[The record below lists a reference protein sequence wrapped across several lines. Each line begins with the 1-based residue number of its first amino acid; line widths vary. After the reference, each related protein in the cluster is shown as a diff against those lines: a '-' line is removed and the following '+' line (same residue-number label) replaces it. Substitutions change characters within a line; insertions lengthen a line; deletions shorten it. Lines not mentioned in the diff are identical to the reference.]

1 MLLFNLTQDTVTFQ
15 LVIYKFTCFFL
26 ISTLILSINY
36 PFCWICF
43 NLQSIS
49 KTFSIFKVILTK
61 EEFIFLIEKKKRD
74 EGRIQNAL
82 SHFSRRG
89 NRIDRGNRVSSRLL
103 DPPSHNN
110 LTQAWRVKPW
120 PGIQGV
126 LRGSSIPEFQ
136 AFKVDLS
143 NLTDFYER
151 SFKSE
156 STIDPVAR
164 VPEKGRD
171 RWNKGIIKTNS
182 WYSW

>member
-1 MLLFNLTQDTVTFQ
+1 MLLSNFHFNLIYQ
-15 LVIYKFTCFFL
+15 LSL
-26 ISTLILSINY
+26 LLNL
-36 PFCWICF
+36 
-43 NLQSIS
+43 LQSAIYIKNIFHFQSYLDERRIYIS
-49 KTFSIFKVILTK
+49 HWKKTRWGQNTKCFVTLFS
-61 EEFIFLIEKKKRD
+61 KR
-74 EGRIQNAL
+74 QPN
-82 SHFSRRG
+82 
-89 NRIDRGNRVSSRLL
+89 RGNRVSSRLL

>member
-1 MLLFNLTQDTVTFQ
+1 MLLSNFHFNLIYQ
-15 LVIYKFTCFFL
+15 LSL
-26 ISTLILSINY
+26 LLNL
-36 PFCWICF
+36 
-43 NLQSIS
+43 LQSAIYIKNIFHFRSYLDERRIYIS
-49 KTFSIFKVILTK
+49 HW
-61 EEFIFLIEKKKRD
+61 KKKRD

-143 NLTDFYER
+143 NLMDFYER

-164 VPEKGRD
+164 VPEKGRN